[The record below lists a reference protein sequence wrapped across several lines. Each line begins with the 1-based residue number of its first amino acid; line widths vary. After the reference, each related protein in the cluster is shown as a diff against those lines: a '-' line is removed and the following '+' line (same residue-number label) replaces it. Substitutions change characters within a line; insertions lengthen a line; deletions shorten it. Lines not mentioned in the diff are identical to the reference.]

1 MNDAL
6 PKSGGFLGTLLGNS
20 DLANLGTQ
28 LKPFGE
34 ALSDY
39 SNSVANVSPDK
50 VAFATSAVKSL
61 VEAINAT
68 DSVKATGTSTFVQA
82 VDTLAETN
90 ISGFVSAFKGSSS
103 KVRNVGS
110 MLTSALAGG
119 VKSKS
124 NTLSATAS
132 NMAESM
138 KNSIASKDKE
148 FQKVGVALISAL
160 AIGIQAQVNSSFRI
174 FNSEKRECDE
184 QCL

>member
-1 MNDAL
+1 MADPFAFENHSYVAYVDI
-6 PKSGGFLGTLLGNS
+6 LGTKWKVTDVEL
-20 DLANLGTQ
+20 Q
-28 LKPFGE
+28 YPRMI
-34 ALSDY
+34 LS
-39 SNSVANVSPDK
+39 
-50 VAFATSAVKSL
+50 
-61 VEAINAT
+61 T

-90 ISGFVSAFKGSSS
+90 ISGFVSAFRGSSS

-110 MLTSALAGG
+110 ILTSALASG

-160 AIGIQAQVNSSFRI
+160 AIGIQAQANQAVNAANYVGASAANGSGQAYTSFYVNGINLGMAVR
-174 FNSEKRECDE
+174 R
-184 QCL
+184 QYM